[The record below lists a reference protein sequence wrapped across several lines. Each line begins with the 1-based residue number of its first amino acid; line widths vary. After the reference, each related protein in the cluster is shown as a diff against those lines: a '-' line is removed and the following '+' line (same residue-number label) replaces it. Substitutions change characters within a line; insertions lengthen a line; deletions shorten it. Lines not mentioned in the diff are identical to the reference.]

1 MVGTKHVAAAIIVLA
16 VGACSFTQDALFPA
30 LGGDD
35 EAEPIATEPA
45 AGAPEPSASAPGTQ
59 PTVAPAPQLGQTV
72 FTPTRT
78 VQITDTGTEVGRR
91 VSRLNDDLIRLQDE
105 VGASNQQLQI
115 LRAQLVENAQRYNG
129 LVGSIQSRL
138 QVGTTPGNPILTRQW
153 NESQALLDQIS
164 ADIGQLNNLSSDVAD
179 DSALAAFILESTR
192 ATFGLTGAVDEDHV
206 QLARL
211 EDDVNRT
218 VVLIDR
224 LLNELNAD
232 VGRQTNFVSRER
244 SNLTVLSLAVKNG
257 ELFGTSLSNRAFAT
271 AAPTASEPPS
281 LAGTAAARRPLVV
294 IRFDRPVVEYEQ
306 PLFTAVSE
314 ALDRRPNATFEL
326 VAVAPEAGTPAQV
339 ALSASRARRNA
350 EEVLRTLS
358 AMGLPTD
365 RIGLSATSSADA
377 QSAEVHVYVR

>member
-1 MVGTKHVAAAIIVLA
+1 MVGTKHITAAIFVLA
-16 VGACSFTQDALFPA
+16 LGGCSFTQDALFPA
-30 LGGDD
+30 LGGGGGD
-35 EAEPIATEPA
+35 EDAVGSGEQIAI
-45 AGAPEPSASAPGTQ
+45 EPSAAELGTQ
-59 PTVAPAPQLGQTV
+59 PTVAPAPQLGKGT
-72 FTPTRT
+72 FEPSRT

-105 VGASNQQLQI
+105 AGANNRQLQT
-115 LRAQLVENAQRYNG
+115 LRNQSVENAQRYNG

-153 NESQALLDQIS
+153 NEAQALLDQIG
-164 ADIGQLNNLSSDVAD
+164 ADIGQMNNLANGVAD
-179 DSALAAFILESTR
+179 DSALSAFILVSTR

-224 LLNELNAD
+224 LLNELNED
-232 VGRQTNFVSRER
+232 ISRQTNFASRER

-257 ELFGTSLSNRAFAT
+257 ELFGTSLSNRAFAS
-271 AAPTASEPPS
+271 AAPTASTPPS
-281 LAGTAAARRPLVV
+281 LSGTAAARRPLVV

-326 VAVAPEAGTPAQV
+326 VAVAPETGTTAQV

-358 AMGLPTD
+358 AMGLAAD
-365 RIGLSATSSADA
+365 RVGLSATSSADA
-377 QSAEVHVYVR
+377 RSAEVHVYVR

>member
-1 MVGTKHVAAAIIVLA
+1 MVGTKHIVAAVFVFAL
-16 VGACSFTQDALFPA
+16 GGCSFTQDALFPA
-30 LGGDD
+30 LGGGGDD
-35 EAEPIATEPA
+35 ETAASGEQIPI
-45 AGAPEPSASAPGTQ
+45 EPSAAELGTQ
-59 PTVAPAPQLGQTV
+59 PTVAPAPQLGQGN
-72 FTPTRT
+72 FEPGRA

-105 VGASNQQLQI
+105 VGASNQQLQG
-115 LRAQLVENAQRYNG
+115 LRSQSVENAQRYNG

-153 NESQALLDQIS
+153 NEAQALLDKIG
-164 ADIGQLNNLSSDVAD
+164 AGIGQMTNLANVVAD

-218 VVLIDR
+218 VVLVDR
-224 LLNELNAD
+224 LLNELNGD
-232 VGRQTNFVSRER
+232 ISRQTNFASRER
-244 SNLTVLSLAVKNG
+244 SNITVLSLAVKNG
-257 ELFGTSLSNRAFAT
+257 ELFGTSLSNRAFAS
-271 AAPTASEPPS
+271 AAPTASAPPS
-281 LAGTAAARRPLVV
+281 LSGTAAARRPLVV

-314 ALDRRPNATFEL
+314 ALDRRPSAIFEL
-326 VAVAPEAGTPAQV
+326 VAVAPETGTPAQV

-350 EEVLRTLS
+350 EKVLRTLS
-358 AMGLPTD
+358 AMGLPAD
-365 RIGLSATSSADA
+365 RIGLSATSSTDA
-377 QSAEVHVYVR
+377 RSAEVHVYVR